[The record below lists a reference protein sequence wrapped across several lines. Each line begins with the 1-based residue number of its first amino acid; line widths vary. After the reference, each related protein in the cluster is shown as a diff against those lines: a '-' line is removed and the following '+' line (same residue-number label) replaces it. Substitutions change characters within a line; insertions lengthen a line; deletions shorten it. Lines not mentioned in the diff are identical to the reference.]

1 MLSMGGG
8 GAVGVR
14 EVVGVR
20 GAVGVRAVVGVGVG
34 VVRDSEVATEGAGS

>member
-8 GAVGVR
+8 AVG
-14 EVVGVR
+14 ER
-20 GAVGVRAVVGVGVG
+20 GAMG